1 MELRMTRPLLSA
13 SFLVLTFALAGC
25 TTSHSDTL
33 AQFEV
38 FFPAGSTELSPSTK
52 IIVDQA
58 ADAIKAQHPKS
69 VIISAGGVTKGIALG
84 DTRFNVVRDAL
95 VADGVSAAIIAQ
107 SNLPVEKMKDGDIA
121 ERRVEIQLVKD

>member
-1 MELRMTRPLLSA
+1 
-13 SFLVLTFALAGC
+13 
-25 TTSHSDTL
+25 
-33 AQFEV
+33 
-38 FFPAGSTELSPSTK
+38 
-52 IIVDQA
+52 
-58 ADAIKAQHPKS
+58 
-69 VIISAGGVTKGIALG
+69 VTKGIALG